1 MLVLKFTLHKIP
13 GLEAPFFLL
22 IVFLSVW
29 LIRCPYTLRRPMSFW
44 SVVESHY
51 LPMQVKPLPQGFLMI
66 FFHRSYTYV
75 LQVFFFQTASPPGLL
90 ASTRS
95 GITPLLLQNLRLHFT
110 YYINESKGLRQSP
123 GKMLLNVYSWKRIAI
138 AAFCVCNVFVG
149 LHICLSA

>member
-1 MLVLKFTLHKIP
+1 MVTAILILKFTLHKIP

-75 LQVFFFQTASPPGLL
+75 SQVFFFSDCI
-90 ASTRS
+90 STWIIS
-95 GITPLLLQNLRLHFT
+95 F
-110 YYINESKGLRQSP
+110 NEVRNHTS
-123 GKMLLNVYSWKRIAI
+123 I
-138 AAFCVCNVFVG
+138 AAESQITFHILHKWFKRTQTKSWENVIKCIQLKKNSHCSFSYV
-149 LHICLSA
+149 